1 MVIKVS
7 EYTCWSSAYYMRIVW
22 EALKAGGHNPD
33 LVQVITG
40 FGNAGA
46 ALVAC
51 PGVDK
56 VLFTGSP
63 QVGRLVMEGASKYL
77 KPVVLELGGKDP
89 MVICED
95 ANIDELIPIVLRG
108 TYQNSGQ
115 NCCGIERVVVHEKV
129 YEEFLKKVV
138 AKVKNFRQGPALS
151 ADVVDV
157 AGIAL
162 FLSSFLSL
170 LFSLLFSPLLFS
182 LLF

>member
-1 MVIKVS
+1 MTLVS
-7 EYTCWSSAYYMRIVW
+7 

-33 LVQVITG
+33 LVKVITG

-51 PGVDK
+51 PGVATL
-56 VLFTGSP
+56 LFTASP

-129 YEEFLKKVV
+129 YEEFLKKSSLKSKTF
-138 AKVKNFRQGPALS
+138 AKALPS
-151 ADVVDV
+151 VLTSSMSQELRCFCFHFSL
-157 AGIAL
+157 L
-162 FLSSFLSL
+162 FPLLLSPLLLSL
-170 LFSLLFSPLLFS
+170 LF
-182 LLF
+182 